1 MKNTIYICFPFF
13 EKDSKDFNNQWIRR
27 FSEYLNILLNRLLAE
42 PSDVVLC
49 EDFKIDKKHSIISL
63 FDDKDKNPLLVLP
76 VSPEIITN
84 KGFSEILNRIHE
96 KSKKNPEYLVS
107 GVYKVLMYPVSQNN
121 QPDFLKKLRDYHLYD
136 DTDTNNL
143 PFAPHQPAW
152 QRLIDLA
159 YDISDALLPKDAEA
173 AISESTAKKS
183 AVFLAETTQDQE
195 NIRDNIKRELVQSG
209 YKVLP
214 INPLPSSPDLA
225 KDIINKSI
233 EQSELAIHIVGN
245 EYGELMTGSD
255 VSLIEF
261 QIDTVLKN
269 EKVSGLAEIIWLP
282 PDLKPESDF
291 HNQYIDRLRKTALS
305 GQSSEVIQAPIEVL
319 KTMVRKKLS
328 GTSQHAK
335 TESESVTT
343 KGKFIYLIHEFDYI
357 QDVKKISSDFQEGD
371 IQIIDSNRLS
381 SVENPVKWHR
391 ENLVACDGVLIY
403 YPGDNAPWINSK
415 LVDIVKAPGYGRTK
429 PFREKIIL
437 VSDKFKDSLKN
448 IANVDIVE
456 MKENFQQDIINTFR

>member
-1 MKNTIYICFPFF
+1 MKNTIYICFPSF

-27 FSEYLNILLNRLLAE
+27 FSEYLNILLNRLLTDQ
-42 PSDVVLC
+42 SDVVLC
-49 EDFKIDKKHSIISL
+49 EDFKIDKKHNINSL
-63 FDDKDKNPLLVLP
+63 FENKDKDPLLVLP
-76 VSPEIITN
+76 VSPEIIAN
-84 KGFSEILNRIHE
+84 KGFSEILNRINE
-96 KSKKNPEYLVS
+96 KSKKDPEYLVS
-107 GVYKVLMYPVSQNN
+107 KVYKVLMYPVSQND
-121 QPDFLKKLRDYHLYD
+121 QPDLLKKLRDYHLYD

-159 YDISDALLPKDAEA
+159 YDISDSLLPKDAEA
-173 AISESTAKKS
+173 AISGSTAKKS
-183 AVFLAETTQDQE
+183 AVFLAETTQD
-195 NIRDNIKRELVQSG
+195 
-209 YKVLP
+209 P
-214 INPLPSSPDLA
+214 ASPDLA

-261 QIDTVLKN
+261 QLDTVLRN
-269 EKVSGLAEIIWLP
+269 ETASGLAEIIWLP
-282 PDLKPESDF
+282 PDLKSESDS

-305 GQSSEVIQAPIEVL
+305 GEFSEIIQAPVEVL

-328 GTSQHAK
+328 GTSK
-335 TESESVTT
+335 LTKIESESIET
-343 KGKFIYLIHEFDYI
+343 KGKFIYLIHESDYI
-357 QDVKKISSDFQEGD
+357 QEVKKISSDFQEGD
-371 IQIIDSNRLS
+371 MQIVDSDRLG

-403 YPGDNAPWINSK
+403 YPGDNAP
-415 LVDIVKAPGYGRTK
+415 GYGRTK
-429 PFREKIIL
+429 PFKEKIIL
-437 VSDKFKDSLKN
+437 VSDNFKDSLNN

-456 MKENFQQDIINTFR
+456 MKKNFQQNIINTFR

>member
-1 MKNTIYICFPFF
+1 MKNTIYICFPSF

-27 FSEYLNILLNRLLAE
+27 FSEYLNILLNRLLAD

-63 FDDKDKNPLLVLP
+63 FDDNDKNPLLVLP

-84 KGFSEILNRIHE
+84 KEFTEVLNRINE
-96 KSKKNPEYLVS
+96 KNKKDPEYLIS
-107 GVYKVLMYPVSQNN
+107 GVFKVLMYPVSQND
-121 QPDFLKKLRDYHLYD
+121 QPDFLKKLRDYNLYD
-136 DTDTNNL
+136 DTDINNL

-159 YDISDALLPKDAEA
+159 YDIYDVLLPKDAEA
-173 AISESTAKKS
+173 AMSESTAKKS
-183 AVFLAETTQDQE
+183 TVFLAETTQDQE
-195 NIRDNIKRELVQSG
+195 NIRDNIKRELIQSG
-209 YKVLP
+209 YEVLP
-214 INPLPSSPDLA
+214 KNPLPSSPDLA

-245 EYGELMTGSD
+245 EYGELMKDSE

-261 QIDTVLKN
+261 QLDTVLKN
-269 EKVSGLAEIIWLP
+269 EKVSDLDEIIWLP

-291 HNQYIDRLRKTALS
+291 HNQYIDRLRKMVLS
-305 GQSSEVIQAPIEVL
+305 GQSSEVIQAPVEVL

-328 GTSQHAK
+328 GTSQHTK

-357 QDVKKISSDFQEGD
+357 QDVKKITSDFQEGD
-371 IQIIDSNRLS
+371 IQIIDSNRLG

-437 VSDKFKDSLKN
+437 VGDKFKDSLNN

-456 MKENFQQDIINTFR
+456 MKKNFQQDIINAFR